1 MTPPTC
7 PIVAVENDSTR
18 GQRVVILSPC
28 PTCRRT
34 AVTRAFGRW
43 AECPMC
49 NSRIDVEI
57 DPTAKT

>member
-1 MTPPTC
+1 MF
-7 PIVAVENDSTR
+7 AVENDSTR
-18 GQRVVILSPC
+18 GHQVVILSPC

-49 NSRIDVEI
+49 NSRIDVEV